1 MTLEQ
6 KVQLSTITLEVVQSL
21 QIGNIYYPILK
32 TLLLTSDFF

>member
-6 KVQLSTITLEVVQSL
+6 KSSIINHYIQGIKSL